1 MTTHISGLS
10 ITDVRRFANHHHVPL
25 SRVNLLVGRNSAAK
39 TTFLACAHSI
49 LRQADISSKKEADI
63 KESFNSNVFNIK
75 SFADISRNAT
85 DTFRVAVDL
94 SHCSWQRFE
103 LELTEDQDKS
113 FKQNSLTVQLS
124 SSANANEDS
133 VKIEKCNTATRDIWR
148 FIGPNFDIS
157 FDKSHFSDTQIS
169 TWLSRYSKYRILP
182 FEGDTARFQKQY
194 SVASV
199 EEYAKFVNFLRLNFQ
214 FPPSIPKVIALKPHE
229 LTPQRSFEIYRLLSS
244 SGSIDLEAISEY
256 GRKLG
261 IFNQLQIKTLDDKVE
276 VLVDVDGTV
285 RNLANTGH
293 GISSIIPF
301 LVELADTHAESLL
314 LLQQPEVHL
323 HPSAQASLVRL
334 ISQSASAFMIETHS
348 DHLIDWF
355 RIMVKQNRMDHA
367 DVKVLYF
374 ETSGDTS
381 TIHVISVDQN
391 GNLVDVPK
399 DYRDFFLDERNKLL
413 GFND

>member
-1 MTTHISGLS
+1 MTTRISGLS

-85 DTFRVAVDL
+85 DTFRVGVDL

-103 LELTEDQDKS
+103 IELTEDQDKS
-113 FKQNSLTVQLS
+113 FKQNSLTVKLS
-124 SSANANEDS
+124 SPANANEDS
-133 VKIEKCNTATRDIWR
+133 LKIEKCNSSTRDIWR

-157 FDKSHFSDTQIS
+157 FDKSHFSDAQIS
-169 TWLSRYSKYRILP
+169 TWLSRYSKYRVLP
-182 FEGDTARFQKQY
+182 FEGDTARFQQQY

-199 EEYAKFVNFLRLNFQ
+199 EEYVKFVNFLRQYFQ
-214 FPPSIPKVIALKPHE
+214 FPPSIPEVRALKPNK
-229 LTPQRSFEIYRLLSS
+229 LKPQRNYDDYPLVSS
-244 SGSIDLEAISEY
+244 SGSIELEAISEY

-261 IFNQLQIKTLDDKVE
+261 IFNQLQIKTRDRKFE
-276 VLVDVDGTV
+276 ILVDVDGTV
-285 RNLANTGH
+285 HNLADTGY
-293 GISSIIPF
+293 GVSSVLPF
-301 LVELADTHAESLL
+301 LVELVDSHAESLL
-314 LLQQPEVHL
+314 LIQQPEVHI
-323 HPSAQASLVRL
+323 HPSAQANLVRL

-348 DHLIDWF
+348 DHFIDWF
-355 RIMVKQNRMDHA
+355 RIMVKENRMDHA

-374 ETSGDTS
+374 ETSGDRS
-381 TIHVISVDQN
+381 TIHVISIDQN
-391 GNLVDVPK
+391 GNLIDVPK
-399 DYRDFFLDERNKLL
+399 NYRDFFLDERNRLL
-413 GFND
+413 GFSD